1 MRRRGLTVLVGAIL
15 VVVLTWLVGTVTV
28 PYVELRPGPTFN
40 TLGKLSNG
48 KDLIEV
54 KDGAT
59 SSSAGQ
65 LRFVTV
71 TVVDQLSL
79 LDALRGWWLSD
90 DAVIPR
96 ELIYPPDQTTEQTE
110 KQNAE
115 DFKQSQSSA
124 ETAALTRLG
133 YPITV
138 SVDKITA
145 GLPADGVLKPDDV
158 INAVDGVKVTS
169 SQQLVELVRGK
180 PVGTEL
186 KIEIVRDEKPQTVTL
201 KTAAGD
207 DNTSRVGVTP
217 KQVQPHPFTLDIPVD
232 DVGGPSA
239 GLMLALGIIDKLDP
253 KDLTGGK
260 IIAGTGSIDDAGT
273 VGPIGGVPQKLAGAK
288 RDGATY
294 FLTPKD
300 NCAEAVSNAQ
310 PGLPLVKV
318 GTLDDALS
326 ALATIRAGGT
336 PTLCPGG

>member
-15 VVVLTWLVGTVTV
+15 VVLLTWLVGSVSV

-40 TLGKLSNG
+40 TLGKLQNG
-48 KDLIEV
+48 KEVIEV
-54 KDGAT
+54 SDRTAST
-59 SSSAGQ
+59 SAGQ

-71 TVVDQLSL
+71 SVVDQLSL
-79 LDALRGWWLSD
+79 LDALRGWWQDS

-96 ELIYPPDQTTEQTE
+96 ELIYPPEKTTQQVEQE
-110 KQNAE
+110 NAE

-133 YPITV
+133 YPIKV
-138 SVDKITA
+138 SIDKTTA
-145 GLPADGVLKPDDV
+145 GMPADGVLKPGDLIV
-158 INAVDGVKVTS
+158 SVNGEKVTS
-169 SQQLVELVRGK
+169 ASQLIDLVQNK

-186 KIEIVRDEKPQTVTL
+186 TINLVRDGKSESVTI
-201 KTAAGD
+201 KTAAGE
-207 DNTSRVGVTP
+207 NGKGRVGAEL
-217 KQVQPHPFTLDIPVD
+217 KEDQPHPFTLTIPVD

-239 GLMLALGIIDKLDP
+239 GLMLALGIMDKIDP
-253 KDLTGGK
+253 TDLTGGK
-260 IIAGTGSIDDAGT
+260 IIAGTGSIDSAGN
-273 VGPIGGVPQKLAGAK
+273 VGPIGGVPQKLVAAK

-300 NCAEAVSNAQ
+300 NCAEAAANAV

-318 GTLDDALS
+318 GTLDDALT
-326 ALATIRAGGT
+326 ALQTIRTGGN